1 MTDNMIDDSTAKY
14 WCIFC
19 RSTANVQR
27 TIAESIEHDLRKRS
41 NINEGVVPY
50 MTSTSSSSAPVEKFV
65 DTMKEITSRPK
76 NELQYIMHGL
86 PDDTAVEVANNTL
99 NELRKN
105 GPDVAETI
113 AAELGQAYGPNDA
126 V

>member
-1 MTDNMIDDSTAKY
+1 
-14 WCIFC
+14 
-19 RSTANVQR
+19 
-27 TIAESIEHDLRKRS
+27 
-41 NINEGVVPY
+41 
-50 MTSTSSSSAPVEKFV
+50 
-65 DTMKEITSRPK
+65 
-76 NELQYIMHGL
+76 MHGL